1 MAWAPKDERT
11 APPAAMIAIA
21 YAQLAAAGLGLGST
35 FAGSINTASQT
46 YPPLLEEFAMPPG
59 YVPFGT
65 FVVGYPA
72 ETYHRVPVRKPVD
85 VTWR

>member
-11 APPAAMIAIA
+11 ARPAAMIAIA
-21 YAQLAAAGLGLGST
+21 HAQLAAPGLGLGST
-35 FAGSINTASQT
+35 FAGSINTASQA
-46 YPPLLEEFAMPPG
+46 YPPLMTALAMPPG

-72 ETYHRVPVRKPVD
+72 EAFQRIPVRRPAD
-85 VTWR
+85 VVFR